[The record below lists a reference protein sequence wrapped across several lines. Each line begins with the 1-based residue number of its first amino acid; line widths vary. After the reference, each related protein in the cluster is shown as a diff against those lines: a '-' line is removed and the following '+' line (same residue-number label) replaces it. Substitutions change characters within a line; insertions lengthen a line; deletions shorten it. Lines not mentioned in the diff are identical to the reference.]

1 MPSSLA
7 RFPSFALAFVLVL
20 GAAGDVAAQTPA
32 PAPAKEPA
40 PEPEPAP
47 APAPAPAPTGTA
59 AAEGPRAAGTVGAQA
74 PASAGSTNLE
84 DNKFAT
90 VGTSE
95 PMDATEAEISAGGLF
110 TSGNARSAALTGGGR
125 FRIRRKIHEFQAQ
138 LLGNYAQAAIR
149 QADGSRTGQ
158 LTAGNVQ
165 GRVRYDVYFHPRVTF
180 FTMLTARFDPFLGLN
195 MRMRVDPGFAFYMVN
210 QPKHRLWAE
219 VGYDFLY
226 DQRRIRRGADNT
238 NCPAGTSLVL
248 DVPNTT
254 AMMPTCAARPSVATH
269 SGRLFLGYSNLLS
282 EYVTFTT
289 GLEYIQAFA
298 PFRSNPVETD
308 GGKERTKAW
317 VNWDIALTT
326 ALGKRFA
333 FATSFTL
340 RYDNAPLPGIKK
352 LDTITSF
359 SLVFK
364 FI

>member
-7 RFPSFALAFVLVL
+7 RSFTSVLAFVLVL
-20 GAAGDVAAQTPA
+20 GGAGEAVAQTPA
-32 PAPAKEPA
+32 PAPAPAKETT
-40 PEPEPAP
+40 PEPAP
-47 APAPAPAPTGTA
+47 APTPAPAGTA
-59 AAEGPRAAGTVGAQA
+59 APTGPTATGTVGAQK
-74 PASAGSTNLE
+74 PASAGVTNLDE
-84 DNKFAT
+84 NKFAT

-110 TSGNARSAALTGGGR
+110 TSGNARSGALTGGGR

-138 LLGNYAQAAIR
+138 LVGNYAQGSIR
-149 QADGSRTGQ
+149 LPDGARSSQ

-195 MRMRVDPGFAFYMVN
+195 MRMRVDPGFAFYMLN
-210 QPKHRLWAE
+210 DPKHRLWAE
-219 VGYDFLY
+219 LGYDFLF
-226 DQRRIRRGADNT
+226 DQRRVRRGADAT
-238 NCPAGTSLVL
+238 QCPAGTTYVL

-254 AMMPTCAARPSVATH
+254 AAMPTCAARPSVATH
-269 SGRLFLGYSNLLS
+269 SGRVFLGYSNLLS

-308 GGKERTKAW
+308 GGKERVKAW
-317 VNWDIALTT
+317 VNWDIGLTT
-326 ALGKRFA
+326 AIGKRFA
-333 FATSFTL
+333 FATAFTL

-359 SLVFK
+359 SLVFR

>member
-1 MPSSLA
+1 MPSPA
-7 RFPSFALAFVLVL
+7 RCPSFVAFALVL
-20 GAAGDVAAQTPA
+20 AAAGDVAAQSPTPA
-32 PAPAKEPA
+32 PAQPAPAEESEPA
-40 PEPEPAP
+40 AQPAP
-47 APAPAPAPTGTA
+47 APPPPAGTA
-59 AAEGPRAAGTVGAQA
+59 ASTAKTTGTVGAQA
-74 PASAGSTNLE
+74 PASTGAGNL
-84 DNKFAT
+84 DDTKFAT
-90 VGTSE
+90 SGTSE
-95 PMDATEAEISAGGLF
+95 PMDATEAEILAGGLF

-149 QADGSRTGQ
+149 QPDGARTGQ

-226 DQRRIRRGADNT
+226 DQRRVRRGADNSQ
-238 NCPAGTSLVL
+238 CPAGTSLVL

-254 AMMPTCAARPSVATH
+254 SAMPTCAARPSVATH
-269 SGRLFLGYSNLLS
+269 SGRVFLGYSNLLS

-289 GLEYIQAFA
+289 GIEYIQAFA

-308 GGKERTKAW
+308 GGKARSKSW